1 LSVGSPGT
9 KHLLHGVLFV
19 SLRNAKRKKRTM
31 SRVVDLEEG
40 RLNVAAKKGFRNWVS
55 HFGENFGV
63 RTKLS
68 EVSLYTLSYLA
79 QAKDKGTFYLYDLIM
94 NLESLGSGFD
104 FGEISAK
111 QKMAVIDR
119 YLFLLD
125 RIRFECMKRV
135 GWIDD
140 YPGEELS
147 ILELV
152 TRFEEVAPGLQA
164 KVPSLN
170 PAHPGY
176 EKFSSLHSFDQE
188 AYIRKLIPMVL
199 KKLQV

>member
-1 LSVGSPGT
+1 M
-9 KHLLHGVLFV
+9 
-19 SLRNAKRKKRTM
+19 RTM

>member
-1 LSVGSPGT
+1 M
-9 KHLLHGVLFV
+9 
-19 SLRNAKRKKRTM
+19 RTM

-55 HFGENFGV
+55 HFGEHFGV
-63 RTKLS
+63 HTKLS

-104 FGEISAK
+104 FDEISAK
-111 QKMAVIDR
+111 HKMAVIDR

-152 TRFEEVAPGLQA
+152 TRFEEVAPGLQT

-176 EKFSSLHSFDQE
+176 ETFSSLHAFDQE